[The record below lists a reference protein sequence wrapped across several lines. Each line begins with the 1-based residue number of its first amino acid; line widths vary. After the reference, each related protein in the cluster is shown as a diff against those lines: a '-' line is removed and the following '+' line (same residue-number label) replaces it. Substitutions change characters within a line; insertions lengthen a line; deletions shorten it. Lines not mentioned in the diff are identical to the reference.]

1 MKFFYNILIALIFLC
16 CFQSNVLLGK
26 SQSDNN
32 KDKNGRSSR
41 LVNPLY
47 ELDIANIQPYTEG
60 SSLYPNAVSFDIYIY
75 HTNPE
80 ESGLFYFA
88 SGQYYIKFNPNVAN
102 GGLLSYDIV
111 PNSTEFSNPDAVPRN
126 PSITF
131 DQLNLERNLPILFI
145 NAPIVSS
152 VYPGTRVVRMKLSS
166 NVPALNYRDL
176 QLAWVDSTI
185 ATPFTMVG
193 AFVDSIE
200 TDITGDG
207 TFLVDTSYIVF
218 PVELSG
224 FSGIANRNDVALNWT
239 TVSEVNNSGFD
250 IERTSNNL
258 KWQKIGYIKGNG
270 TKNSVTNYNFEDLS
284 LNSGKYKYRLKQIDY
299 NGNYEYFDLDNEIS
313 VGVPEEFSLK
323 QNYPN
328 PFNPV
333 TKIDF
338 DLPVNSNTSLKIY
351 SMDGKEIKSLINGS
365 LNAGYYSVDFDASQ
379 LPSGVYYYRL
389 ESGNL
394 VSAKKLML
402 LK

>member
-1 MKFFYNILIALIFLC
+1 M
-16 CFQSNVLLGK
+16 GK